1 MLSAIDALLQN
12 YEYVAVMCLHFD
24 RTLFRELIL
33 YNRDERKHK
42 EMTSFLTEG
51 KGSELLQFVEKEN
64 VSYKGISM
72 SIYDQG
78 NVKASRK
85 EVAPFLLS
93 YFELGR

>member
-42 EMTSFLTEG
+42 EMALFLTEG
-51 KGSELLQFVEKEN
+51 KGSELLHLVEKEN
-64 VSYKGISM
+64 ISYEGTSI

-85 EVAPFLLS
+85 EVAPFLVS
-93 YFELGR
+93 YFEL